1 MTEKNW
7 DKYFAWCFRFFRL
20 FDGRADMKWD
30 QTLLTCWGRSLYF
43 SDELPASVSL
53 RPPWPRCRSLT
64 FTGGSTGG
72 RTGGRTGAHP
82 GPGHVRHR
90 KRLRNVLT
98 CSTHRL
104 ADESENSV
112 TILYIFGEIAFYIIL
127 GVFCEDIITYYINFS
142 IFS

>member
-1 MTEKNW
+1 MTSSRPQSHCGLPDLDAGHSLSLE
-7 DKYFAWCFRFFRL
+7 AQL
-20 FDGRADMKWD
+20 EDGLEDG
-30 QTLLTCWGRSLYF
+30 L
-43 SDELPASVSL
+43 E
-53 RPPWPRCRSLT
+53 
-64 FTGGSTGG
+64 
-72 RTGGRTGAHP
+72 TGAHP